1 MNYPVSIKGII
12 FINNK
17 IVLLKN
23 EREEWELPGG
33 RIEIGESPEDCVI
46 REIQEELGINCQVDR
61 IIDSWMYN
69 VVEKYVFITTYLC
82 KKTSI
87 DPNIITI
94 SNEHKEVRL
103 FTPSEI
109 DDLPMPQGYKNSIR
123 KALQL

>member
-12 FINNK
+12 FINDK

-82 KKTSI
+82 KKISI
-87 DPNIITI
+87 APNIITI
-94 SNEHKEVRL
+94 SSEHKEVRL